1 MALLEFEMKIEGREV
16 IGKQT
21 EVSARTLL
29 SFSAVVIVIQVYRIC
44 GEEWDFLGR
53 KFPAEVVD
61 QLLPL
66 LLIFLLIGHILHWYS
81 DHSSFRNWFKI
92 SEAPLNGF
100 DDMGK
105 INGTEPLIVGL
116 EKRLQSLNNAIELLN
131 KKVIDSGSDYKK
143 FLEQFGVVE
152 SSATEIVSV
161 LRTLSGKHQKVVGPA
176 FVLVYVW
183 YGVVPVFASL
193 FALGGVFDVIGKT
206 CLYVARVP

>member
-1 MALLEFEMKIEGREV
+1 MKIEGREV

-44 GEEWDFLGR
+44 GDEWDFLGR

-105 INGTEPLIVGL
+105 INCTEPLIVGL

-131 KKVIDSGSDYKK
+131 KKVIDSGSDYKS
-143 FLEQFGVVE
+143 F
-152 SSATEIVSV
+152 
-161 LRTLSGKHQKVVGPA
+161 
-176 FVLVYVW
+176 
-183 YGVVPVFASL
+183 
-193 FALGGVFDVIGKT
+193 
-206 CLYVARVP
+206 